1 MSKFTTN
8 SKIFQ
13 TIMKRSILIVF
24 LLSLTLISCVGDD
37 FIDDRVDERISI
49 NNPISEIQ
57 VNDSYQLEATFFN
70 NIGQPETISLNWSSS
85 DESIATVSSQ
95 GLLTGISL
103 GDVVIRISATLS
115 DGTAIEESQMISVLT
130 QVDGND
136 NLVTKSG
143 VIVTT
148 SSYVLT
154 GDFSISEI
162 QNSQNLDLQIAENY
176 QASTS
181 LPGLYLYLSN
191 NPNSINGALEVGP
204 VSIFSGAHSYELENV
219 GINDY
224 QYLLYWCKPFSVK
237 VGDGEITD

>member
-1 MSKFTTN
+1 MLKFTTK

-24 LLSLTLISCVGDD
+24 LFSLTLMSCIGDD
-37 FIDDRVDERISI
+37 FIDDRVNERISI
-49 NNPISEIQ
+49 DNPISEIQ
-57 VNDSYQLEATFFN
+57 VNDSYQLEVTFFN

-85 DESIATVSSQ
+85 DESIATVSAQ
-95 GLLTGISL
+95 GLLTAIAL
-103 GDVVIRISATLS
+103 GDVVISISATLT
-115 DGTAIEESQMISVLT
+115 DGTVIEESQMISVLA
-130 QVDGND
+130 QVDNND
-136 NLVTKSG
+136 NLITKSG

-154 GDFSISEI
+154 GDFTISEI

-176 QASTS
+176 QASSS

-204 VSIFSGAHSYELENV
+204 VSIFNGAHSYELENV
-219 GINDY
+219 GINEY